1 MKRAIA
7 LILFL
12 AAVPLASACG
22 GSANYVRVDDVA
34 LGRVV
39 VYRNGVAFY
48 ERKAHVRGGKLT
60 VVVPRD
66 RVDDFLKSLT
76 VTDAK
81 TGDPLPVSFPREQ
94 GDFGQYVEMSLQ
106 VQAEEAEVVL
116 TYVTESPA
124 WKPSY
129 RLVVDEEKGKVMLE
143 AWAIVDNTSGEDW
156 KEIILGV
163 GSSSALSFR
172 YDLWTVRTV
181 ARETLQSETSFA
193 VAPPT
198 AQSTYTQV
206 PAGGA
211 NVVANLDDAEIRRPP
226 GHPEYVD
233 EQTRNAPPP
242 AAAPEPTAD
251 YGGATGGD
259 SDEEDS
265 YAEVAT
271 VEKSG
276 RGGGRG
282 KRGSGKKADKKKRV
296 AKADPNRIVI
306 GGETPTAPPPVRDT
320 RAPEGDAKI
329 KQLADSLKN
338 NGQQIVVEG
347 YADPN
352 EPETDQ
358 RSFDRANMVRNQL
371 IDNGVPP
378 AQVKVVNKG
387 HVQGQKPGV
396 RIVTENAAGATTA
409 TTLAEADAPPVGESH
424 FVSAKPMTVGR
435 GTSVMASMLREETNG
450 EIAYLYDA
458 ESDRG
463 NDKYAFRAVR
473 IENPTKSTLEPG
485 PVTVYGDGRVIGE
498 GLTEPIPPN
507 ASVVIPFALDRQI
520 VVDGEDA
527 SENRVSKLL
536 TLQRGVLTAEVQYIR
551 KRNLTLTS
559 RLRSDTMVYIRHTVS
574 DGWVLLDAPETFEKI
589 ADAHLFQIP
598 LEAGET
604 KVVSIS
610 EATPMVR
617 TLDLAADMTLEMMK
631 VFLETADPGAELK
644 ADLKQLLAV
653 HKEMIDGKEKMD
665 SLRRRLAE
673 YRIRMDELHGQ
684 IVTLKAV
691 KSAGDLMKHLEAKM
705 KDISSRVQKTT
716 IEVVDTDEKIMLAKV
731 KFQDQL
737 AELTLPDALEP
748 KDPPATAKGGAE
760 PKGKGAP

>member
-1 MKRAIA
+1 MKQAIA
-7 LILFL
+7 SILFC
-12 AAVPLASACG
+12 AAIPVLFGCG
-22 GSANYVRVDDVA
+22 GSQNYVRVDDVA

-81 TGDPLPVSFPREQ
+81 SGDPLPVSFPREQ
-94 GDFGQYVEMSLQ
+94 GDYGQYVEMSLE
-106 VQAEEAEVVL
+106 VGADEAEVVL

-129 RLVVDEEKGKVMLE
+129 RLVVDEDKGKVLLE

-181 ARETLQSETSFA
+181 ARETLASETSFA

-198 AQSTYTQV
+198 AQSTYTQQQ
-206 PAGGA
+206 AGEQ
-211 NVVANLDDAEIRRPP
+211 NVVVNLDDSEIRRPP

-233 EQTRNAPPP
+233 EETRNAPP
-242 AAAPEPTAD
+242 APEPAPAAD
-251 YGGATGGD
+251 HGGSQGD
-259 SDEEDS
+259 YYE
-265 YAEVAT
+265 AEVAVT
-271 VEKSG
+271 RSGGSG
-276 RGGGRG
+276 RGSR
-282 KRGSGKKADKKKRV
+282 SEGKKNKKRRT
-296 AKADPNRIVI
+296 AKAEDPNRIVI
-306 GGETPTAPPPVRDT
+306 GGATQPAPPPVRDT

-329 KQLADSLKN
+329 KQLADAVRS
-338 NGQQIVVEG
+338 NGQQVVIEG
-347 YADPN
+347 YADPS
-352 EPETDQ
+352 EGDADQ
-358 RSFDRANMVRNQL
+358 RSFDRANLVRNQL

-387 HVQGQKPGV
+387 HVVGQKPGV
-396 RIVTENAAGATTA
+396 RIVTETPTGTTTT

-424 FVSAKPMTVGR
+424 FVSAKPMTVGK
-435 GTSVMASMLREETNG
+435 GTSVMASMLREETSG

-520 VVDGEDA
+520 VVDGEEQ

-536 TLQRGVLTAEVQYIR
+536 TLSRGVLTAEVQYIR

-574 DGWVLLDAPETFEKI
+574 DGWVLLDAPDTFEKI

-598 LEAGET
+598 LKKGET
-604 KVVSIS
+604 KVVTIS

-617 TLDLAADMTLEMMK
+617 TLDLAADLSLEMMK
-631 VFLETADPGAELK
+631 VFVETADPGPELK
-644 ADLKQLLAV
+644 ADLKELLGL
-653 HKEMIDGKEKMD
+653 HKQMVDGKEKID

-673 YRIRMDELHGQ
+673 YRVRMDELHGQ
-684 IVTLKAV
+684 ILTLKAV
-691 KSAGDLMKHLEAKM
+691 KSAGDLLKHLEAKM

-716 IEVVDTDEKIMLAKV
+716 IEVVDTEEKIMLAKV

-737 AELTLPDALEP
+737 SELTLPDALEP
-748 KDPPATAKGGAE
+748 VKAPATAKGGSD
-760 PKGKGAP
+760 KGAKGAP

>member
-1 MKRAIA
+1 MKRTIA

-12 AAVPLASACG
+12 AAIPLAGACG
-22 GSANYVRVDDVA
+22 GSQNYVRVDDVA

-76 VTDAK
+76 VTDIN

-94 GDFGQYVEMSLQ
+94 GDYGQYVEMSLE
-106 VQAEEAEVVL
+106 VPAEETDVLL

-129 RLVVDEEKGKVMLE
+129 RLVVDEDKGKVMLE

-181 ARETLQSETSFA
+181 ARETLATETSFA

-198 AQSTYTQV
+198 AQSTYTQQ
-206 PAGGA
+206 AGGGE
-211 NVVANLDDAEIRRPP
+211 NVVANFDDAEIRRPP

-233 EQTRNAPPP
+233 EETRNAPQAAQPMP
-242 AAAPEPTAD
+242 APTSD
-251 YGGATGGD
+251 SQGD
-259 SDEEDS
+259 DLDVDFASES
-265 YAEVAT
+265 VS
-271 VEKSG
+271 VSG
-276 RGGGRG
+276 SSGGGKSTGRRG
-282 KRGSGKKADKKKRV
+282 KNKKQKKRV

-306 GGETPTAPPPVRDT
+306 GGATTPTPVRDT

-329 KQLADSLKN
+329 KQLADSLRG
-338 NGQQIVVEG
+338 NGQAIVVEG

-352 EPETDQ
+352 EGDADQ

-378 AQVKVVNKG
+378 AQVKVINKG
-387 HVQGQKPGV
+387 HVVGQKPGV
-396 RIVTENAAGATTA
+396 RVVTETATGTTTT

-463 NDKYAFRAVR
+463 NAKYAFRAVR

-520 VVDGEDA
+520 VVDGAES

-551 KRNLTLTS
+551 TRNLTLTS

-598 LEAGET
+598 LAAGQT
-604 KVVSIS
+604 KVVTIA

-617 TLDLAADMTLEMMK
+617 TLDLAADLSLEMMK
-631 VFLETADPGAELK
+631 VFLETAEPGPELK
-644 ADLKQLLAV
+644 ADLKALLAV
-653 HKEMIDGKEKMD
+653 HKEMIDGKEKIE
-665 SLRRRLAE
+665 SLRRGLSE

-684 IVTLKAV
+684 ILTLKAV
-691 KSAGDLMKHLEAKM
+691 KSAGELLKHLEAKM
-705 KDISSRVQKTT
+705 KDISKLVQKAT

-748 KDPPATAKGGAE
+748 VNPPATAKGGSA
-760 PKGKGAP
+760 KGSKGAP

>member
-1 MKRAIA
+1 MKKAIA

-12 AAVPLASACG
+12 AAIPVTTGCG
-22 GSANYVRVDDVA
+22 GSQNYVRVDDVA

-76 VTDAK
+76 VSDVK

-94 GDFGQYVEMSLQ
+94 GDYGQYVEMSLE
-106 VQAEEAEVVL
+106 VGVEETDVLL

-181 ARETLQSETSFA
+181 ARETLATETSFA

-198 AQSTYTQV
+198 AQSTYTQQ
-206 PAGGA
+206 AGGGE
-211 NVVANLDDAEIRRPP
+211 NVVANFDDAEIRRPP

-233 EQTRNAPPP
+233 EETRNAPQ
-242 AAAPEPTAD
+242 AAQPEPAPSAD
-251 YGGATGGD
+251 YGGDYYEG
-259 SDEEDS
+259 
-265 YAEVAT
+265 EVASESVT
-271 VEKSG
+271 VSKSD
-276 RGGGRG
+276 GGGSRGRG
-282 KRGSGKKADKKKRV
+282 KRGKGKKDKKRV

-306 GGETPTAPPPVRDT
+306 GGATTPAPPPVRDT

-329 KQLADSLKN
+329 KQLADNLRG
-338 NGQQIVVEG
+338 NGTAIVIEG

-352 EPETDQ
+352 ESDADQ

-387 HVQGQKPGV
+387 HVIGQKPGV
-396 RIVTENAAGATTA
+396 RVVTETSNGTTTT

-424 FVSAKPMTVGR
+424 FISAKPMTVGK

-498 GLTEPIPPN
+498 GLTEPIPPH

-520 VVDGEDA
+520 VVDGEEA
-527 SENRVSKLL
+527 TENRVSKLL
-536 TLQRGVLTAEVQYIR
+536 TLQRGVLTAEVQFIR
-551 KRNLTLTS
+551 TRNLTVTS
-559 RLRSDTMVYIRHTVS
+559 RLRTDTMVYIRHTVS

-598 LEAGET
+598 LKAGQT
-604 KVVSIS
+604 KVVTIS

-617 TLDLAADMTLEMMK
+617 TLDLAADLSLEMMK
-631 VFLETADPGAELK
+631 VFLETADPGPELA
-644 ADLKQLLAV
+644 ADLKELLAV
-653 HKEMIDGKEKMD
+653 HKEMIDGKEKID
-665 SLRRRLAE
+665 SLRRGLAE

-684 IVTLKAV
+684 ILTLKAV
-691 KSAGDLMKHLEAKM
+691 KSAGDLLKHLEAKM
-705 KDISSRVQKTT
+705 KDISKLVQKAT
-716 IEVVDTDEKIMLAKV
+716 IEVVDTDERIMLAKV

-737 AELTLPDALEP
+737 AELTLPDVLEP
-748 KDPPATAKGGAE
+748 VNPPATAKGGGDS
-760 PKGKGAP
+760 KGKGAP